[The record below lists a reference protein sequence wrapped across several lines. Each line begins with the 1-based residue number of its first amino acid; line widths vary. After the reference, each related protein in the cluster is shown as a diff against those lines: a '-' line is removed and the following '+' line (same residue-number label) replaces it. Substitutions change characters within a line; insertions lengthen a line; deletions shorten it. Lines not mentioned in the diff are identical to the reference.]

1 VLSAHCPLAP
11 PQGGP
16 GPAAGGHGW
25 PKTAGVIV
33 IDERTLSGF
42 SRGQGFDSTS
52 QPATAR

>member
-1 VLSAHCPLAP
+1 
-11 PQGGP
+11 
-16 GPAAGGHGW
+16 
-25 PKTAGVIV
+25 VIV